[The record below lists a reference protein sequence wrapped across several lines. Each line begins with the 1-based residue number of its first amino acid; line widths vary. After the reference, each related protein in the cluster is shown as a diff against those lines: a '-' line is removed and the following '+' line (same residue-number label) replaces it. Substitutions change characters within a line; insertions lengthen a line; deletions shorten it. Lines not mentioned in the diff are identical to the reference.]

1 MRVLITGGNGNIAKM
16 IRNNLSFKY
25 EIVAPARAELNI
37 LSFSEVKNFLENND
51 FDILV
56 HTAIS
61 GGRRTKDENGDVTH
75 FNLLM
80 WENILKYA
88 DRFKMIINLDSG
100 AIYDR
105 STDILNRS
113 EDDIFTVPNDY
124 YGFSKYLIYQRSLQ
138 YKNVF
143 NFRIFNIFH
152 INEEKDRFIKA
163 CFLAKKN
170 GTDVNIFEDKYFDFM
185 YEDDF
190 VKIVDF
196 YFENVLTPEKLQK
209 TINICYDDKYKL
221 SQIAEFVFGSSSEQ
235 IKVVK
240 NELNNNYCGKNT
252 NLKKL
257 NINLSSL
264 KESLLVY
271 ESRLLI

>member
-37 LSFSEVKNFLENND
+37 LSFSEVKYFLENND

-80 WENILKYA
+80 WENILKFA

-143 NFRIFNIFH
+143 NFRIFNAGIKSASPEISTQTSHLFSITDKSIISTAIFTS
-152 INEEKDRFIKA
+152 IPFS
-163 CFLAKKN
+163 FLLISAK
-170 GTDVNIFEDKYFDFM
+170 
-185 YEDDF
+185 
-190 VKIVDF
+190 
-196 YFENVLTPEKLQK
+196 
-209 TINICYDDKYKL
+209 
-221 SQIAEFVFGSSSEQ
+221 S
-235 IKVVK
+235 
-240 NELNNNYCGKNT
+240 
-252 NLKKL
+252 KKL
-257 NINLSSL
+257 ASTNFLQLSHKSRSL
-264 KESLLVY
+264 IV
-271 ESRLLI
+271 